1 MGVQVAGGL
10 GDSQLTFV
18 DQCDFFFQ
26 AEDGIRDL
34 TVTGVQTCAL
44 PISTYVRRRPA
55 TRCTAGSAP
64 RTSVCIPTTA
74 TATTPDARD
83 IAPSSTNSSRATCW
97 AVRRSEERR
106 VGKECRS
113 RWSPYH

>member
-1 MGVQVAGGL
+1 MRVKNLGVCVGRVVCWL
-10 GDSQLTFV
+10 SF
-18 DQCDFFFQ
+18 FFFQ

-44 PISTYVRRRPA
+44 PISGVIEIAQAECAPLSHDRS
-55 TRCTAGSAP
+55 AGDFTVSGRDDKVEIEYNHVSP
-64 RTSVCIPTTA
+64 EYFSVVGIP
-74 TATTPDARD
+74 
-83 IAPSSTNSSRATCW
+83 IA
-97 AVRRSEERR
+97 RSEERR

>member
-1 MGVQVAGGL
+1 MCKSGSADPTL
-10 GDSQLTFV
+10 
-18 DQCDFFFQ
+18 FFFQ

-44 PISTYVRRRPA
+44 PIWLKSWVHGSGCDMYVLVAPPEDPA
-55 TRCTAGSAP
+55 LY
-64 RTSVCIPTTA
+64 A
-74 TATTPDARD
+74 TAWSPDADGPLDAFRKTFD
-83 IAPSSTNSSRATCW
+83 QWMA
-97 AVRRSEERR
+97 RSEERH